1 MIGGIDFT
9 NENTEMKVG
18 NRQVL
23 EVAKG
28 STILGTFRSW
38 RLPVFSDILS
48 GQTVKITVP
57 SSPMVIDGYDDCF
70 YNNDYLIGSNSKYT
84 IRELNS
90 YDSESAAE
98 DNSWDIMI
106 FTVGIYFINN
116 DTGTQTPIYQCENRV
131 KTTYNK
137 NTGEPTS
144 KTILSTT
151 EVVRMTSFTL
161 PDDFGYILSY
171 GGSHQNLDINVDD
184 YRTKKQPY
192 TLAPLLK
199 TDNLQNRIVIVCD
212 FPESIMNTL
221 YPNGADE
228 NTNYT
233 LFQIEQ
239 EIPIPGEE
247 SPSYYVEVFQAM
259 CMGDYIGSDS
269 NYNPIYDGYF
279 FVIQDAVMNYS
290 TTICQKKF
298 GETTPR
304 IWNKVIVIGGADAS
318 IPLTALDTSS
328 PLYPYVKKVVW
339 GK

>member
-1 MIGGIDFT
+1 M
-9 NENTEMKVG
+9 
-18 NRQVL
+18 
-23 EVAKG
+23 
-28 STILGTFRSW
+28 GTFRSW
-38 RLPVFSDILS
+38 RLPVFSDILN
-48 GQTVKITVP
+48 GQTVRITVP
-57 SSPMVIDGYDDCF
+57 ASPMIIDGYDDCF

-137 NTGEPTS
+137 NTGEPIS

-151 EVVRMTSFTL
+151 EVAKMTSFTL

-192 TLAPLLK
+192 TLEPLLK
-199 TDNLQNRIVIVCD
+199 TDDLQNRMVIVCD
-212 FPESIMNTL
+212 FPESIMDTL

-228 NTNYT
+228 NTMYT
-233 LFQIEQ
+233 LFDITKEYYL
-239 EIPIPGEE
+239 PGEE
-247 SPSYYVEVFQAM
+247 YPTCYVEAFYTT
-259 CMGDYIGSDS
+259 CMGDYVGEDS

-279 FVIQDAVMNYS
+279 FVIQDAMM
-290 TTICQKKF
+290 K
-298 GETTPR
+298 
-304 IWNKVIVIGGADAS
+304 
-318 IPLTALDTSS
+318 
-328 PLYPYVKKVVW
+328 
-339 GK
+339 

>member
-9 NENTEMKVG
+9 NENAEMKVG

-199 TDNLQNRIVIVCD
+199 TDNLQNRIVIACD

-228 NTNYT
+228 NTMYT
-233 LFQIEQ
+233 LFDITKEYYL
-239 EIPIPGEE
+239 PGEE
-247 SPSYYVEVFQAM
+247 YPTCYVEAFYTT
-259 CMGDYIGSDS
+259 CMGDYVGENS
-269 NYNPIYDGYF
+269 NHNPIYNGYF
-279 FVIQDAVMNYS
+279 FVIQDAMMNYS
-290 TTICQKKF
+290 SIVCQKKF

-304 IWNKVIVIGGADAS
+304 IWNRIIVIGGADVS
-318 IPLTALDTSS
+318 IPLTELDTNS

-339 GK
+339 GS